1 MRRSPGLGIR
11 PFDKL
16 RAGPSNVE
24 GRDSGFGNDA
34 LPLLTRLV
42 RAAGL
47 LSMTLVVASCS
58 SDRPAPPAADYF
70 SIVQA
75 ERLRKDEAF
84 RRQVDEPI
92 PRVAQQ
98 FFLPLKY
105 FPIDQAY
112 AVTASFTPAA
122 ARTPVQMPTST
133 GKLRDM
139 QQVGTLAFT
148 LKGQLLSLGA
158 FVETGTS
165 PDRLFVPFTDLT
177 SGTETYAA
185 GRYLELGRTATGIYT
200 IDFNRA
206 FHPYCYYN
214 EDYDCP
220 FPPPSNRLPVPVRAG
235 EKLAQS
241 NIPSAGR

>member
-1 MRRSPGLGIR
+1 MRGGGRGFSLDGL
-11 PFDKL
+11 
-16 RAGPSNVE
+16 AAV
-24 GRDSGFGNDA
+24 
-34 LPLLTRLV
+34 LLAASV
-42 RAAGL
+42 AAGCGTNR
-47 LSMTLVVASCS
+47 SEQVPAS
-58 SDRPAPPAADYF
+58 DYA
-70 SIVQA
+70 SVVQA

-84 RRQVDEPI
+84 RRQIDQPI
-92 PRVAQQ
+92 PLAAQPV
-98 FFLPLKY
+98 FLPLRY
-105 FPIDQAY
+105 FPVDPAY

-122 ARTPVQMPTST
+122 SRTPLQMPTST

-139 QQVGTLAFT
+139 EQVGTLSFT
-148 LKGQLLSLGA
+148 LKGQLLSLRA
-158 FVETGTS
+158 FVEAGTP

-185 GRYLELGRTATGIYT
+185 GRYLELDRSPSGIYT

-214 EDYDCP
+214 ETYDCP
-220 FPPPSNRLPVPVRAG
+220 YPPPSNRLPVPVRAG

>member
-1 MRRSPGLGIR
+1 MRDGGRGFSLDGL
-11 PFDKL
+11 
-16 RAGPSNVE
+16 AAVVVV
-24 GRDSGFGNDA
+24 A
-34 LPLLTRLV
+34 V
-42 RAAGL
+42 VAAGCG
-47 LSMTLVVASCS
+47 TNPPERAPAS
-58 SDRPAPPAADYF
+58 DYA
-70 SIVQA
+70 SVVQA

-84 RRQVDEPI
+84 RRQIDEPI
-92 PRVAQQ
+92 PRGAQQ

-105 FPIDQAY
+105 FPVDPAY
-112 AVTASFTPAA
+112 AVTASFTPAGT
-122 ARTPVQMPTST
+122 RTPLQMPTSA
-133 GKLRDM
+133 GKMRDM
-139 QQVGTLAFT
+139 EQVGTLAFT

-158 FVETGTS
+158 FLEAGTP

-185 GRYLELGRTATGIYT
+185 GRYMELDRTATGIYT

-214 EDYDCP
+214 ENYDCP